1 MDNFLAIL
9 NEVWVNGLLGVSM
22 TKIIFSIAI
31 LLLSFLLR
39 GFVVTVVVSSFERL
53 AKSTESSLD
62 DEILKAVKK
71 PLSYVP
77 ITIGIYI
84 VTMILPLEG
93 VAGDISS
100 NIVKALI
107 IFTIFSALANSIH
120 PIFTAM
126 SSTSWL
132 TESMQVW
139 LERSS
144 RVIIWIIGIAI
155 ILELFGI
162 QIGPLVAGLGLFSV
176 AVALGAQD
184 FFKNLI
190 SGILIIGENRFQPG
204 DRIEVPGQLHGVVDT
219 IGFRSTII
227 KTFDTAPMIIPN
239 KDLSDMRLI
248 NYGNMEYL
256 SLIHI

>member
-9 NEVWVNGLLGVSM
+9 NEVWINGLLGVSM
-22 TKIIFSIAI
+22 TKIIASIAV

-39 GFVVTVVVSSFERL
+39 GFVVTVVVSSIERL

-77 ITIGIYI
+77 VTIGIYI

-120 PIFTAM
+120 PVFTAM

-132 TESMQVW
+132 TESMQIW

-144 RVIIWIIGIAI
+144 RVIVWIIGIAI

-204 DRIEVPGQLHGVVDT
+204 DRIEAVSYTHLTLPT
-219 IGFRSTII
+219 
-227 KTFDTAPMIIPN
+227 M
-239 KDLSDMRLI
+239 
-248 NYGNMEYL
+248 
-256 SLIHI
+256 

>member
-22 TKIIFSIAI
+22 TKIIASFAV

-39 GFVVTVVVSSFERL
+39 GFVVTVVVSSIEKL

-77 ITIGIYI
+77 VTIGIYI

-107 IFTIFSALANSIH
+107 
-120 PIFTAM
+120 
-126 SSTSWL
+126 
-132 TESMQVW
+132 
-139 LERSS
+139 
-144 RVIIWIIGIAI
+144 
-155 ILELFGI
+155 
-162 QIGPLVAGLGLFSV
+162 
-176 AVALGAQD
+176 
-184 FFKNLI
+184 
-190 SGILIIGENRFQPG
+190 
-204 DRIEVPGQLHGVVDT
+204 
-219 IGFRSTII
+219 
-227 KTFDTAPMIIPN
+227 
-239 KDLSDMRLI
+239 
-248 NYGNMEYL
+248 L

>member
-1 MDNFLAIL
+1 
-9 NEVWVNGLLGVSM
+9 
-22 TKIIFSIAI
+22 
-31 LLLSFLLR
+31 
-39 GFVVTVVVSSFERL
+39 
-53 AKSTESSLD
+53 
-62 DEILKAVKK
+62 
-71 PLSYVP
+71 
-77 ITIGIYI
+77 
-84 VTMILPLEG
+84 
-93 VAGDISS
+93 
-100 NIVKALI
+100 
-107 IFTIFSALANSIH
+107 
-120 PIFTAM
+120 
-126 SSTSWL
+126 
-132 TESMQVW
+132 MQIW

-204 DRIEVPGQLHGVVDT
+204 DRIEVPGQLHGIVDT

-239 KDLSDMRLI
+239 KDLSDMKLI
-248 NYGNMEYL
+248 NHGNMEYRRINWVINL
-256 SLIHI
+256 IYSTSLDDLEKICDQISDHISNSDDFVDNPNQAHLVTINELGASSIDVGILCYSSVCGFSEFKKIKHRLIKNIIKIVDSNNSEFAYPSSSIFVESLPNNSE